1 MMQYF
6 VVSCSVKSVI
16 LKLSLAV
23 QQLVIGDLTGNSG
36 IEGGSQ
42 DFVAQAAAQ
51 IQGGVV
57 SSFVQ
62 AFGQAQYERGNF
74 YML

>member
-1 MMQYF
+1 MCQYVAVF
-6 VVSCSVKSVI
+6 GRVKTVMF
-16 LKLSLAV
+16 KLSLVV
-23 QQLVIGDLTGNSG
+23 QQLVISDLTGNSR
-36 IEGGSQ
+36 IDGGSQ

-51 IQGGVV
+51 TQGGVV

-62 AFGQAQYERGNF
+62 AFGQSQDERCNF